1 MISSA
6 PKLTVL
12 IPCKDERLNIRPCI
26 ESVRP
31 VADEILVADSGSVDG
46 TLDIVRRI
54 GGCRVISRE
63 YVNSGDFKNWAI
75 PQAKHP
81 WILLVDADERVT
93 HPLAEEI
100 KHVLSSGPARDGY
113 WIRRASYFM
122 GHRIRFSGWQ
132 TDRVLRLFRRHLG
145 RYNNSGDHAK
155 VVIATGKVGRLNGRL
170 LHYTYRSYDQYFR
183 KFNRYTTQQAERWH
197 REGRRTNLL
206 ELVAAGPL
214 RFLRGYL
221 LQLGFLDG
229 MAGFQVCALTG
240 FYSFMKRARLWELT
254 HAIHQPDPEAEHAAA
269 VNAAGGRQES
279 VPAAEV
285 ETAA

>member
-1 MISSA
+1 MSSIA
-6 PKLTVL
+6 PKLTAL
-12 IPCKDERLNIRPCI
+12 IPCKNERLNIRPCI

-31 VADEILVADSGSVDG
+31 VADEILIADSGSVDG

-54 GGCRVISRE
+54 GGCRVIRRE

-93 HPLAEEI
+93 QPLAEEI
-100 KHVLSSGPARDGY
+100 KHVLSSGPVNDGY

-132 TDRVLRLFRRHLG
+132 TDRVLRLFRSRLG
-145 RYNNSGDHAK
+145 RYDDSGDHAK
-155 VVIATGKVGRLNGRL
+155 MVIPTGKVGRVNARL
-170 LHYTYRSYDQYFR
+170 LHYTYRSYDQFFR

-197 REGRRTNLL
+197 REGRRTNAL
-206 ELVAAGPL
+206 ELLAAGPL

-221 LQLGFLDG
+221 VQLGFLDG
-229 MAGFQVCALTG
+229 MAGLQVCALTG

-254 HAIHQPDPEAEHAAA
+254 HAIHLPDPEAEHPAA
-269 VNAAGGRQES
+269 VNVDGELQES
-279 VPAAEV
+279 LSTGEVPKAA
-285 ETAA
+285 